1 MAAEAEAE
9 AGRAAAE
16 RATLACATAVA
27 HLRAG
32 GVPVESLAEYVASR
46 RVLLWTRPA
55 TMRPLGEVWRIG
67 SLLLGTDGDLYAL
80 GKATRA
86 AERGRPGY
94 QSASREERREI
105 AAAALRGGYPA
116 GAPVNFDAQR
126 IPLSS
131 EGDGAPRTGSDAAAS
146 RELPVG
152 YADGEFRVRWRAGA
166 PLAGAP
172 TLAAFLRERVDL
184 LLHPPFRDG

>member
-1 MAAEAEAE
+1 MDTEA
-9 AGRAAAE
+9 
-16 RATLACATAVA
+16 
-27 HLRAG
+27 
-32 GVPVESLAEYVASR
+32 LAEYVAPR

-67 SLLLGTDGDLYAL
+67 PLLLGTAGELYAL
-80 GKATRA
+80 GHATRA

-94 QSASREERREI
+94 QSLSREERREI

-116 GAPVNFDAQR
+116 GTPVNYDAVR
-126 IPLSS
+126 IPLAA
-131 EGDGAPRTGSDAAAS
+131 EGTAAAVGPAADRAGGAAGTAGPPD

-166 PLAGAP
+166 PLQGAP
-172 TLAAFLRERVDL
+172 VLADFLAERIEL
-184 LLHPPFRDG
+184 LLSPPF